1 MEHDHIRDEIQAD
14 LYEGEIRAANEANIR
29 VTDPYLWQQLQEANI
44 ANPESSSGKKV
55 TYL

>member
-29 VTDPYLWQQLQEANI
+29 VTDPYLWQQLQELNVAH
-44 ANPESSSGKKV
+44 AATSVGKKV
-55 TYL
+55 T